1 MADEG
6 AYHPHEDFTL
16 FRQDENQRDFHK
28 RGYRMAELDACL
40 SGLKEKAILTD
51 LSENA
56 AQSVVRYL

>member
-28 RGYRMAELDACL
+28 RGYRMAE
-40 SGLKEKAILTD
+40 
-51 LSENA
+51 
-56 AQSVVRYL
+56 